1 MRPLHFKIERYY
13 PHELLKTVS
22 DNRKSN
28 ITDFKPPLP
37 NSEYIVATLNT
48 MLEGMPLEPV
58 TFNID
63 KHDTVTEVVGGEQLL
78 SVIYHA
84 MSEDCPKD
92 VFFDT
97 EHGIFTTDTN
107 VLPKYR
113 LTTYEVF
120 HSLEA
125 VKRMKE
131 FQTPWLDGIQ
141 PHYDNIS
148 TANGW
153 INHYLFTIYLV
164 RP

>member
-1 MRPLHFKIERYY
+1 M
-13 PHELLKTVS
+13 
-22 DNRKSN
+22 
-28 ITDFKPPLP
+28 
-37 NSEYIVATLNT
+37 
-48 MLEGMPLEPV
+48 EPV

-120 HSLEA
+120 HSLEV
-125 VKRMKE
+125 VKCLRD
-131 FQTPWLDGIQ
+131 FRTPLGTDIQ
-141 PHYDNIS
+141 PHYDNIRA
-148 TANGW
+148 ANGL